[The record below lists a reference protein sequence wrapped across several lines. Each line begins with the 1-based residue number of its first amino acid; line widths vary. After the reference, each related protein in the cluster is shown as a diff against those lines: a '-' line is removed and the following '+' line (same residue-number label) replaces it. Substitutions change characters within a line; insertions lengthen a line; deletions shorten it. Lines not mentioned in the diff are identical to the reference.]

1 MRSLRLRF
9 GDPVLEAEFLA
20 ADSRDALRAVRV
32 GGTVGLALTLAF
44 TAIDA
49 LVATRRLL
57 LAESLHAVQEV
68 AFLGVLLWT
77 FRPSW
82 LPFQR
87 NVMTIAMVLTVWTWT
102 LMSAI
107 ANFPSLL
114 LTLAV
119 PLSMVWLAAL
129 FRVGLVRTAVGSAL
143 MIPAL
148 VWDLAAKE
156 AATSVLVL
164 SFAFL
169 ANFYAL
175 ALLTAYLLESGSRQA
190 FLQRRLIRR
199 FAPPSVASAIETGNS
214 AAVEAPQ
221 RRRVTVLFSDVVGFT
236 NTADSLD
243 PESLAQIVQEYLA
256 TMATIVER
264 HGGTLNEF
272 AGDGVMALFGAPL
285 ERPPEDQVTAAI
297 SAAIEIQTS
306 MPVLNQQ
313 WFKVGLDHELRT
325 RVGINTGVLSV
336 GTFGSDGRATYTGI
350 GLQTNIA
357 ARIQAECDP
366 GSILLSQASWHLIK
380 DTVPCEERGEAE
392 VKGVHFPIK
401 LYSPVRSPAAA
412 ELQSHPLRREA

>member
-1 MRSLRLRF
+1 MRSPRLRF
-9 GDPVLEAEFLA
+9 EDPVLEKEFLA
-20 ADSRDALRAVRV
+20 ADSRDALLAVRV
-32 GGTVGLALTLAF
+32 GATTGLTLTVAF
-44 TAIDA
+44 TAIHA
-49 LVATRRLL
+49 LVATRRLF
-57 LAESLHAVQEV
+57 LAESLHAVQGV
-68 AFLGVLLWT
+68 GVLYLLWWT

-82 LPFQR
+82 LQFQR
-87 NVMTIAMVLTVWTWT
+87 NVMTAAMVVTVWTWT
-102 LMSAI
+102 LMSVI
-107 ANFPSLL
+107 AGFPSLYM
-114 LTLAV
+114 TLAV

-148 VWDLAAKE
+148 VWTLFAKE
-156 AATSVLVL
+156 ATTNVWVLN
-164 SFAFL
+164 FAFL

-199 FAPPSVASAIETGNS
+199 FAPPAVVSAIETGN
-214 AAVEAPQ
+214 AATIEAPQ

-236 NTADSLD
+236 STADSLD

-256 TMATIVER
+256 AMATIIER

-285 ERPPEDQVTAAI
+285 ERSPEDQVKAATA
-297 SAAIEIQTS
+297 AAIEIQAC

-380 DTVPCEERGEAE
+380 DTVPCEERGEAQ

-401 LYSPVRSPAAA
+401 LYSPVRSPVAG
-412 ELQSHPLRREA
+412 ELQSHP